1 LLKRGLNHY
10 GLGDLDGA
18 IACWEQA
25 RALDPENQAVH
36 DYLETAYEENGG
48 ARKRAAP
55 APAAPRGANVFPPA
69 RAEKSAPGRIVTDD
83 DDTPKSGP
91 IIEFEADDD
100 PDTQL
105 QLALQAYKE
114 GRYDDAWRELNDV
127 ARAQPGRL
135 DVQGYLQLVR
145 TERAQSWAKEIGDQ
159 GRVLRRRISTA
170 EIMRLK
176 LKPDEG
182 FMLAQVDGRLS
193 IGDLI
198 SLSTSDRVRTL
209 EVIAK
214 LLRDRVVSRVL
225 RPRVTRPPTGSR
237 SLRLAACAC
246 RRAFAVVPILASSN
260 VGR

>member
-1 LLKRGLNHY
+1 MSNSRHDEVTRLLKRGLNHY

-18 IACWEQA
+18 ISCWEQA

-48 ARKRAAP
+48 ARKPP
-55 APAAPRGANVFPPA
+55 APVTAGPRATGPAAGRPA
-69 RAEKSAPGRIVTDD
+69 QPAPTGRIVTDD

-91 IIEFEADDD
+91 IIEFDAEDD

-105 QLALQAYKE
+105 QLALQSYKE
-114 GRYDDAWRELNDV
+114 GRFDDAWRELNDV
-127 ARAQPGRL
+127 AKSQPSRL

-145 TERAQSWAKEIGDQ
+145 NERAQTWAKEIGDQ

-170 EIMRLK
+170 EIMKLK

-193 IGDLI
+193 IADLI

-209 EVIAK
+209 EIIAK
-214 LLRDRVVSRVL
+214 LIRDQ
-225 RPRVTRPPTGSR
+225 
-237 SLRLAACAC
+237 
-246 RRAFAVVPILASSN
+246 IIE
-260 VGR
+260 